1 MRETRYK
8 AQTESK
14 NSTQSLLE
22 ARVAES
28 EKARKDHEEKTKLKI
43 EALEQVSLTPSTFA
57 LPILVRAW
65 SSFIY
70 LPYVRAYAGECCL
83 GFESCLEADR

>member
-8 AQTESK
+8 SQTDSK
-14 NSTQSLLE
+14 NSTLSLLE

-43 EALEQVSLTPSTFA
+43 EALEQVSITPSTFA
-57 LPILVRAW
+57 PPIFVRDW

-70 LPYVRAYAGECCL
+70 LPYVRAYAGERCS
-83 GFESCLEADR
+83 GFESCHEEDR